1 MFYGGSGLVMID
13 YSPFLDT
20 LNKSQDNWYTL
31 VHKHEINPATL
42 HRMKHNLPISTVT
55 IDLFCRILNCSV
67 SDILKYSPDNE
78 NCSDNID

>member
-1 MFYGGSGLVMID
+1 MVYGGNGWVMID
-13 YSPFLDT
+13 YSPFWDT
-20 LNKSQDNWYTL
+20 LDKSQDNWYTL

-78 NCSDNID
+78 NSSDKID